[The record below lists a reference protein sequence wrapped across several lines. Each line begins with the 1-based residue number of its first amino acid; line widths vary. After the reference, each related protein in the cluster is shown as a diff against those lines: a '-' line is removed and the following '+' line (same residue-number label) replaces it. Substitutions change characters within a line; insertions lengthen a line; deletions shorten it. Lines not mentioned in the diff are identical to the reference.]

1 MPRNLLARQ
10 PKSLRFVRDTIGT
23 LDPTNFHHYF
33 HFHHLLKITNLMKL
47 LQLEQQ
53 AEKALVTCLA
63 DIPFLQVRPSKRVSI
78 KKGPRP
84 DVLTTVKLPDREQ
97 TLVAEVKS
105 SGQPRLA
112 REAVNQLL
120 RYRESLPDAYGIFI
134 APYISPQAA
143 AICTQEGVG
152 YLDLVGNCYL
162 SFGQVF
168 IEREGHRNLFARKRD
183 LRSLY
188 SPKAARVLRVL
199 LTDPRRPWKVQALA
213 DEAQVSL
220 GQVAN
225 VKKLLA
231 DREWLRPQPDGLR
244 LSNPGAVLAEWSA
257 EYTYRHNQIRDYY
270 SLRSLEEIEAEL
282 GAVCREEG
290 IPYALTGFSGAARLA
305 PAVRYQRVMAYV
317 QNDTEAVTSRL
328 QLKAVT
334 SGANVS
340 LLTPYDEGVF
350 YATRDYEGIRVVS
363 PIQLYLDLHG
373 FRGRGEEAAKVLLDE
388 VITPQWQ

>member
-1 MPRNLLARQ
+1 M
-10 PKSLRFVRDTIGT
+10 
-23 LDPTNFHHYF
+23 
-33 HFHHLLKITNLMKL
+33 LKELFPMKIER
-47 LQLEQQ
+47 LEQS
-53 AEKALVTCLA
+53 AEKALLTCLK
-63 DIPFLQVRPSKRVSI
+63 DIPFLQVRQPKRAAV
-78 KKGPRP
+78 KNGHQP
-84 DVLTTVKLPDREQ
+84 DLLAKVKLPDREQ
-97 TLVAEVKS
+97 TLIAEVKS

-120 RYRESLPDAYGIFI
+120 RYRESLPDAYGVFI
-134 APYISPQAA
+134 APYISSQAA

-152 YLDLVGNCYL
+152 YVDLAGNCHL
-162 SFGQVF
+162 SFGQVY
-168 IEREGHRNLFARKRD
+168 IEKEGKPNPFAQKRD

-213 DEAQVSL
+213 AEAQVSL

-225 VKKLLA
+225 VKKLLT
-231 DREWLRPQPDGLR
+231 DREWLRTEQDGFRLR
-244 LSNPGAVLAEWSA
+244 EPAVLLTEWS
-257 EYTYRHNQIRDYY
+257 ENYSYRRNQVHDYY
-270 SLRSLEEIEAEL
+270 SLRTIEDIEAEL
-282 GAVCREEG
+282 GAVCRREG
-290 IPYALTGFSGAARLA
+290 VPYALTGFSGAARFA

-317 QNDTEAVTSRL
+317 QDDRETVISRL
-328 QLKAVT
+328 QLKVVS

-350 YATRDYEGIRVVS
+350 YAARDCEGIRVVS

-373 FRGRGEEAAKVLLDE
+373 FRGRGEEAASVLLEE

>member
-1 MPRNLLARQ
+1 MLKMAHSM
-10 PKSLRFVRDTIGT
+10 KSDR
-23 LDPTNFHHYF
+23 
-33 HFHHLLKITNLMKL
+33 
-47 LQLEQQ
+47 LEQQ
-53 AEKALVTCLA
+53 AEKALVTCLEGV
-63 DIPFLQVRPSKRVSI
+63 PFLQVRPSKKASV
-78 KKGPRP
+78 KNGHRP
-84 DVLTTVKLPDREQ
+84 DVLAKVKFQDGEQ
-97 TLVAEVKS
+97 ILIAEVKS

-120 RYRESLPDAYGIFI
+120 RYRESLPDAYGVFI

-143 AICTQEGVG
+143 SICTQEGVG
-152 YLDLVGNCYL
+152 YVDLAGNCHL
-162 SFGQVF
+162 SFGQVY
-168 IEREGHRNLFARKRD
+168 IEKEGKPNPFAQKRD

-213 DEAQVSL
+213 AEAKVSL

-225 VKKLLA
+225 VKKLLT
-231 DREWLRPQPDGLR
+231 DREWLRTEQDGFR
-244 LSNPGAVLAEWSA
+244 LSEPGALLAEWS
-257 EYTYRHNQIRDYY
+257 ENYTYRRNQVHDYY
-270 SLRSLEEIEAEL
+270 SLRAIEDVEAEL
-282 GAVCREEG
+282 ATICRREG
-290 IPYALTGFSGAARLA
+290 ITYALTGFSGAARFA

-317 QNDTEAVTSRL
+317 QGDKEAVTSRL
-328 QLKAVT
+328 QLKAVS

-350 YATRDYEGIRVVS
+350 YATRDCEGIRVVS

-373 FRGRGEEAAKVLLDE
+373 FRGRGEEAAKVLLEE